1 MLVRGKSG
9 GLSGIQTQFRASSS
23 PSISINPRGLSNYNC
38 RTNDPAPSL
47 KWPANTLVLQV
58 TACSQGVVFP
68 SGTALRRA
76 AAICLQGTRGT
87 CTPPSK
93 MALGFPAVM
102 ALYHSSLA
110 QCILA
115 IRFGLR
121 WGISLPPE
129 TCGLSRAPT
138 RGGPGLPARLLPATR
153 PQRWLPDSPC
163 GHRSARF

>member
-1 MLVRGKSG
+1 MLVRGKSE
-9 GLSGIQTQFRASSS
+9 GLSGIQIQFRASSS
-23 PSISINPRGLSNYNC
+23 PSISINPRELSNYNC
-38 RTNDPAPSL
+38 STNGPATSL

-58 TACSQGVVFP
+58 TACSQGVVSPRGQLCAVPQPFVC
-68 SGTALRRA
+68 RA
-76 AAICLQGTRGT
+76 PGDMYSPIQI
-87 CTPPSK
+87 
-93 MALGFPAVM
+93 ALGFPAVT

-121 WGISLPPE
+121 LGISLPPG

-138 RGGPGLPARLLPATR
+138 RGGPGLPARLLPTTR